1 MKVKDKKNFDIFS
14 MEGCTPDELYEELKI
29 YCSDLENPTLSFE
42 SYGYDCGVEC
52 FIVFER
58 EETDRERRN
67 REKFEAKQKEQL
79 KRQAE
84 NIEAK
89 ERKEYERLRKKY
101 G

>member
-1 MKVKDKKNFDIFS
+1 
-14 MEGCTPDELYEELKI
+14 MEGCTPDEFYEELKI
-29 YCSDLENPTLSFE
+29 YCSDLENPTLSFD
-42 SYGYDCGVEC
+42 SYGYDGGAEC

-67 REKFEAKQKEQL
+67 REMFEAKQKEQL
-79 KRQAE
+79 KKLKKQAE

-101 G
+101 E